1 MELICSDNRGL
12 EDRLTIGKTYEGS
25 IQSVVDGSLD
35 KATWF
40 TVTDDKGQEE
50 CDFYEW
56 RFSTIQNWREKQL
69 DKILI

>member
-1 MELICSDNRGL
+1 MQLICSDNRGL
-12 EDRLTIGKTYEGS
+12 EDRLTIGKVYEGN
-25 IQSVVDGSLD
+25 LD

-40 TVTDDKGQEE
+40 IITDDKGKGDCQ
-50 CDFYEW
+50 FYEW

>member
-1 MELICSDNRGL
+1 MKVVCVDNISIENL
-12 EDRLTIGKTYEGS
+12 LTIGKVYEGN
-25 IQSVVDGSLD
+25 LD

-40 TVTDDKGQEE
+40 TVTDDKGKESE
-50 CDFYEW
+50 FYEW